1 VENLDQL
8 IRENRPDLPIHVSL
22 IWWTASNLSL
32 MKSCSPRLAAKKPPP
47 SHLPCCR
54 RIHAW
59 HIFTRAHAL
68 SSRRPWRRC
77 RLAVTPPT
85 QPSLAAADLK
95 SPHASRGRPTAPP
108 PPAGEA
114 GPPRS
119 QRPPSSGTTARH
131 VFLAVDA
138 PIEREVGEVGPPRGR
153 AVHHLPRGRRPR
165 SKRDAGEA
173 SSRSPSCYGI
183 CLA

>member
-1 VENLDQL
+1 VENVDQL

-59 HIFTRAHAL
+59 RIFTRAHAL

-95 SPHASRGRPTAPP
+95 SPHASVDGQRLLHLQPARPVLLAVNAPVERNY
-108 PPAGEA
+108 GEA
-114 GPPRS
+114 C
-119 QRPPSSGTTARH
+119 
-131 VFLAVDA
+131 
-138 PIEREVGEVGPPRGR
+138 
-153 AVHHLPRGRRPR
+153 LPRGRRPHRAGSRRGR
-165 SKRDAGEA
+165 SSSGSSSTPS
-173 SSRSPSCYGI
+173 SSRSPP
-183 CLA
+183 AQ